1 MTKKKTNQK
10 KSKKTLP
17 KRSGQDCPDGVC
29 PIKKPKAK
37 IKSKGKKT
45 TSKSKDINVVVPI
58 PAPIPIAIPVTIPI
72 PSGNGILGKIKNVFS
87 RFSRYGRDS

>member
-1 MTKKKTNQK
+1 MTKKKIDQK
-10 KSKKTLP
+10 KSKKSVS

-37 IKSKGKKT
+37 TKKVKSKQ
-45 TSKSKDINVVVPI
+45 KDINVVVPI

-72 PSGNGILGKIKNVFS
+72 PSGNGILGKIRNVFS
-87 RFSRYGRDS
+87 RFNFYGNNS